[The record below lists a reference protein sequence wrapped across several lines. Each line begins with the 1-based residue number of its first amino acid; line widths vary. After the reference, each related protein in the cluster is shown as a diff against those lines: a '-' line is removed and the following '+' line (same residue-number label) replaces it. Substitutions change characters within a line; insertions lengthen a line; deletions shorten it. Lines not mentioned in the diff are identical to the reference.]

1 MGRGSKYGYMEE
13 KSACDWISATT
24 QCSSNSTHYVYACT
38 PVICSNFHHLN
49 LRRTL
54 NKEKE
59 ERHVFVLQMRAASS
73 VMTTVLTEADC
84 NLMLQVTDINLQ
96 KCLLNEDDFL
106 K

>member
-1 MGRGSKYGYMEE
+1 MEDAANMVIWKKNLHVIE
-13 KSACDWISATT
+13 SQHLHSAAL
-24 QCSSNSTHYVYACT
+24 YACT
-38 PVICSNFHHLN
+38 PVICSNVHHLN
-49 LRRTL
+49 LRRAL

-59 ERHVFVLQMRAASS
+59 AQHVFVLQMRAASS
-73 VMTTVLTEADC
+73 VMITVLTEADC